1 MVIGKEII
9 VREASNEFWE
19 SITRA
24 FGIQIIVDE
33 TSEVAP
39 PIFIYFLWKY
49 VLLFVPHSDL

>member
-9 VREASNEFWE
+9 EREASNEFWE

-33 TSEVAP
+33 TSEVAS
-39 PIFIYFLWKY
+39 PIFIYFL
-49 VLLFVPHSDL
+49 

>member
-9 VREASNEFWE
+9 EREASNEFWE
-19 SITRA
+19 SVTRA

-39 PIFIYFLWKY
+39 PIFIYFL
-49 VLLFVPHSDL
+49 